1 MNGAS
6 ERRQLIDR
14 WMFEAS
20 VDDGLERLDDL
31 HLDQIDSEWGSRDQW
46 LDAGLEAFR
55 MAVELRDAHH
65 LDVAVVLGFSL
76 NLPATYPF
84 KERRDFEAA
93 VDWSPPSLYLFRPGD
108 QPWLKPG
115 YAHIEPLDAQAVF
128 GLSEPASA
136 YYAEFESQA
145 SGETCRTIYI
155 AG

>member
-6 ERRQLIDR
+6 ERRSVIDR
-14 WMFEAS
+14 WMLEVA
-20 VDDGLERLDDL
+20 VDGDLERLDDL
-31 HLDQIDSEWGSRDQW
+31 HLDQIDAEWGSRDRW
-46 LDAGLEAFR
+46 VDAGLEALR
-55 MAVELRDAHH
+55 TAIALRDAHH
-65 LDVAVVLGFSL
+65 LDVAVVLAFSL

-93 VDWSPPSLYLFRPGD
+93 LDWSPPSLYLFRPGD
-108 QPWLKPG
+108 EPWLRPG
-115 YAHIEPLDAQAVF
+115 YTRIELLDAKAVI

-136 YYAEFESQA
+136 YYAEFESEA